1 MKFRFVSLLMMMMV
15 CLAGQAAL
23 AQKVNVDWKRGDDF
37 SKYKTYA
44 WGTSPHPIQDPLWN
58 QRIVGFVDD
67 QMAQKGLTK
76 VDPGA
81 NPDLLVV
88 YNAGVKQNVSLE
100 GYRMGWY
107 NAMGSIQQVVEN
119 EGTLVVDLADP
130 QQKMVIWRGMAS
142 ETLSDKSSKNI
153 EKVQKMVRKM
163 FEKYPPKS

>member
-1 MKFRFVSLLMMMMV
+1 MKFRFVFVLMMLISLV
-15 CLAGQAAL
+15 SVVAL
-23 AQKVNVDWKRGDDF
+23 GQKVNVDWQRGDDF

-58 QRIVGFVDD
+58 QRIVGFIDD
-67 QMAQKGLTK
+67 QMAQKGFTK

-81 NPDLLVV
+81 TPDVLVV

-100 GYRMGWY
+100 GYSMGWY
-107 NAMGSIQQVVEN
+107 NTMTSVQQVVEN

-130 QQKMVIWRGMAS
+130 HKKMVVWRGMAS
-142 ETLSDKSSKNI
+142 QTLSDKSNKNI
-153 EKVQKMVRKM
+153 EKVQKMVKKM

>member
-1 MKFRFVSLLMMMMV
+1 MKSRFASVILVVMCLVSLL
-15 CLAGQAAL
+15 AL

-58 QRIVGFVDD
+58 QRIVGFVDE
-67 QMAQKGLTK
+67 QMAQKGFTK
-76 VDPGA
+76 VEPGA

-130 QQKMVIWRGMAS
+130 QQKMVVWRGMAS
-142 ETLSDKSSKNI
+142 ETLSDKSNKNI
-153 EKVQKMVRKM
+153 EKVQKMVKKM
-163 FEKYPPKS
+163 FDKYPPKS

>member
-1 MKFRFVSLLMMMMV
+1 MKSRFVSLLMV
-15 CLAGQAAL
+15 VICLLSVIAL
-23 AQKVNVDWKRGDDF
+23 AQKVNVDWKHGDNF

-44 WGTSPHPIQDPLWN
+44 WGASPHPVQDSLWN
-58 QRIVGFVDD
+58 QRIIGFIDD
-67 QMAQKGLTK
+67 AMAQKGFQK

-81 NPDLLVV
+81 SPDLLVV

-107 NAMGSIQQVVEN
+107 NSMGSIQQVVAN

-130 QQKMVIWRGMAS
+130 QQKMVIWRGTAS